1 MSLLKKAMASLSIGA
16 AKVDAVLQQP
26 ELIPGKR
33 VDFTIR
39 VKGGAAQQQ
48 IDNIYLNICCQY
60 FEELAKRK
68 GGDEGIVTEVTEK
81 VQHTY
86 SLSQWSLPETFMI
99 APAEERIFNASFILP
114 YNTPI
119 SLGEGKVWLET
130 GLNIQFAIDP
140 SDTDLLVVR
149 PDALMAG
156 LFDGLTNTGL
166 QLRQAE
172 CEAASG
178 FELPFVQE
186 FEFVPVS
193 GKFLGRWRELEIIA
207 WRDGQQLKL
216 WFEVDRQQR
225 GLQGMLS
232 GLLGRG
238 ELHRHL
244 AVSTD
249 TTPEALGERVIA
261 LLDQTT

>member
-16 AKVDAVLQQP
+16 AKVDAVLEQP

-39 VKGGAAQQQ
+39 VKGGVAEQQ

-60 FEELAKRK
+60 FEELEKRK
-68 GGDEGIVTEVTEK
+68 GGDEGTLTEK
-81 VQHTY
+81 VKQTF

-99 APAEERIFNASFILP
+99 APDEERIFNASFILP

-119 SLGEGKVWLET
+119 TLGEGKVWLET
-130 GLNIQFAIDP
+130 GLDIQFAIDP

-156 LFDGLTNTGL
+156 LFDGLTQAGL

-186 FEFVPVS
+186 FEFIPVS
-193 GKFLGRWRELEIIA
+193 GQFLGRWRELEIVA
-207 WRDGQQLKL
+207 WRDEQQLKL

-225 GLQGMLS
+225 GLKGMLS

-238 ELHRHL
+238 ELKRHL
-244 AVSTD
+244 EISADSS
-249 TTPEALGERVIA
+249 PESVAEQVLNF
-261 LLDQTT
+261 LDQTT

>member
-16 AKVDAVLQQP
+16 AKVDAVLEQP

-39 VKGGAAQQQ
+39 VNGGVAEQQ

-60 FEELAKRK
+60 FAELEKRK
-68 GGDEGIVTEVTEK
+68 GGDEGTVTEK
-81 VQHTY
+81 VKQTC
-86 SLSQWSLPETFMI
+86 SLSQWSLPETFII
-99 APAEERIFNASFILP
+99 APGEERIFNASFILP

-119 SLGEGKVWLET
+119 TLGEGKVWLET
-130 GLNIQFAIDP
+130 GLDIQFAIDP

-149 PDALMAG
+149 PDALLAG
-156 LFDGLTNTGL
+156 LFDGLTNAGL

-178 FELPFVQE
+178 FALPFVQE
-186 FEFVPVS
+186 FEFIPVS
-193 GKFLGRWRELEIIA
+193 GKFLGRWRELEIVA
-207 WRDGQQLKL
+207 WRDEQQLKL

-244 AVSTD
+244 EISVE
-249 TTPEALGERVIA
+249 TTPEALAEQVIA
-261 LLDQTT
+261 FLDQTM